1 MKRKGLAKGDL
12 FCNNAGEGRGRAFPF
27 LILKLKPIINNMTIK
42 KELLAIAAL
51 GLLTPPLPADLPPTA
66 VPAPV
71 ISSVKQ
77 AYPDA
82 RHIEWDYD
90 EDTGAYEAEFKI
102 NRYEHDLKVAAD
114 GKILFVKMEI
124 PVHSLPAVI
133 RDSVQKSYPGYSIR
147 EAEKITQGDAVR
159 YKVEIANLTGDMDLV
174 IDSTGAIIHVD
185 H

>member
-1 MKRKGLAKGDL
+1 
-12 FCNNAGEGRGRAFPF
+12 
-27 LILKLKPIINNMTIK
+27 
-42 KELLAIAAL
+42 
-51 GLLTPPLPADLPPTA
+51 
-66 VPAPV
+66 
-71 ISSVKQ
+71 
-77 AYPDA
+77 
-82 RHIEWDYD
+82 
-90 EDTGAYEAEFKI
+90 
-102 NRYEHDLKVAAD
+102 
-114 GKILFVKMEI
+114 MEI